1 MPEARRLRRVSDMGW
16 EKKEVQRMDSKEFL
30 GRGLKFPLQ
39 VDPRTGKISMVSH
52 EEDIREAIEI
62 ILRTMQGERIMRPEF
77 GSNVMEYVFSPSS
90 SNMRYSLA
98 HEVRE
103 QLLYQEPRITDV
115 EAKCR
120 EVNGQSG
127 ALVVEVTYT
136 VRSTNN
142 RYNHV
147 YPFYDTE
154 GSEGGGAG

>member
-1 MPEARRLRRVSDMGW
+1 
-16 EKKEVQRMDSKEFL
+16 MDSRDFL

-39 VDPRTGKISMVSH
+39 VDPRTGKLSMVSH

-62 ILRTMQGERIMRPEF
+62 ILRTMQGERVMRPEF
-77 GSNVMEYVFSPSS
+77 GTNVMEYVFSASS
-90 SNMRYSLA
+90 SSLQQSLA
-98 HEVRE
+98 NEVKT

-115 EAKCR
+115 EAECR
-120 EVNGQSG
+120 ELNEQTG
-127 ALVVEVTYT
+127 ALVVEVRYT

-147 YPFYDTE
+147 YPFYITE

>member
-1 MPEARRLRRVSDMGW
+1 
-16 EKKEVQRMDSKEFL
+16 MDSRDFL

-52 EEDIREAIEI
+52 EDDIREAIEI
-62 ILRTMQGERIMRPEF
+62 IVRTMQGERVMRPEF
-77 GSNVMEYVFSPSS
+77 GSNVMDYVFAPSS
-90 SNMRYSLA
+90 STMQQSLV
-98 HEVRE
+98 HEIRD

-120 EVNGQSG
+120 EVSEQTG
-127 ALVVEVTYT
+127 ALMVEIEYT

-147 YPFYDTE
+147 YPFYVTE
-154 GSEGGGAG
+154 GSEGGGAE